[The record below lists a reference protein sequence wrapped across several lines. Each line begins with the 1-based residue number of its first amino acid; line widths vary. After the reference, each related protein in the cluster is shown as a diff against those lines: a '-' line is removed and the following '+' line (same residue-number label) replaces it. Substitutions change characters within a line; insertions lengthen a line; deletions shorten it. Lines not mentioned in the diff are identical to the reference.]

1 MADADP
7 PLDPNCLE
15 NCMTECKK
23 NHYDIVCDVYCSSLK
38 CSPGSTIYTKK
49 VCIQILFWVPSLV
62 AEITPAFRN
71 GKMKTMKTSLKQ
83 PFSFSFLFFLTI

>member
-1 MADADP
+1 MAKAKGFIKVLVMCLLIFEMADADP

-49 VCIQILFWVPSLV
+49 VCIQILF
-62 AEITPAFRN
+62 
-71 GKMKTMKTSLKQ
+71 
-83 PFSFSFLFFLTI
+83 